1 MALHL
6 AVANRKG
13 GVGKSTVSV
22 MLAHSLSVWG
32 GMRVLVIDV
41 DSQCNSSLIL
51 LGGEG
56 WRDARDSRRSIAH
69 YLTDFFKEEYA
80 APEQYIVSGVGDVI
94 DAGGGQPALDLL
106 PGSLLLDDV
115 QGDLFLDVVGEGRV
129 NDAMAGLRERIEVLL
144 RRCAANYDVALFDC
158 APGLSFATHA
168 AISTADKVIVP
179 FRPDYVSLMAIDRI
193 SLVIEGVS
201 NLDQLAAVP
210 IARRRYACLP
220 NYIRSTGAERLLVE
234 EVGLM
239 HPLLTSQIAQ
249 SNGMADAFEWSP
261 RKLPLEAKYSD
272 ASADIRRLYQEI
284 SDDMFPRAKK
294 PEVVRPR
301 HEQFQPTL
309 GA

>member
-239 HPLLTSQIAQ
+239 HPLLTSQIAL